1 MEDNK
6 ECIKDQGSAGF
17 ESMHRLQPTTE
28 RALIATADVF
38 CFFFFYF
45 YGFMSCLFLSSFQH
59 LLLLFLLLFA
69 KPFNYFFFFLN
80 FSF

>member
-28 RALIATADVF
+28 RALIATADVIF
-38 CFFFFYF
+38 
-45 YGFMSCLFLSSFQH
+45 SSF
-59 LLLLFLLLFA
+59 LLFLWLHVLSIFIIS
-69 KPFNYFFFFLN
+69 
-80 FSF
+80 SFITIIFIIIC